1 MKRITKILIALI
13 ILEGIWI
20 SSLFVPYINKSQ
32 KLELKDYIF
41 LKELDKDTKINLYRK
56 GYVIVEIYKKIDLD
70 FEKLHNIFNK
80 KVIFEILDYNISQ
93 AFISNIYNYNNPIE
107 VKNLTYEEIFKG
119 ICQIYSVPEC
129 IE

>member
-1 MKRITKILIALI
+1 MKILIALI
-13 ILEGIWI
+13 VLEGIWI

-41 LKELDKDTKINLYRK
+41 FKELDRDTKINLYRK

>member
-1 MKRITKILIALI
+1 MKRIMKILIALI
-13 ILEGIWI
+13 VLEGIWI

-41 LKELDKDTKINLYRK
+41 FKELDRDTKINLYRK